1 METPVTTEHPGILVL
16 PGAGSFGSE
25 LRPLLDELGAATR
38 IARYPGRFGR
48 DFGKDTTFPEVVEAC
63 ADQARKLSAERVILV
78 GHSFGAY
85 VAHATAAE
93 VERRGI
99 PVHALVVVGA
109 NAPRLLAVPQAAGSD
124 RSAVAAYLERIDPHL
139 LPDPSDEWR
148 DVVLDTAMRDLRLL
162 AQYSAAPRPYPRCP
176 VFAARGATDPLTSGT
191 GIGEW
196 SGATA
201 GPCAKRTFPGGH
213 SDLLTTS
220 AFADWLRV
228 IATHA

>member
-1 METPVTTEHPGILVL
+1 VTTERAGTLVL

-25 LRPLLDELGAATR
+25 LKPLLDELRPAAR

-48 DFGKDTTFPEVVEAC
+48 DFGRDTTFAEVVDAC
-63 ADQARKLSAERVILV
+63 ADQARDLPAERVILV

-93 VERRGI
+93 LERRGT

-109 NAPRLLAVPQAAGSD
+109 NAPQLLAVPQALGSD

-162 AQYSAAPRPYPRCP
+162 THYGTAPRPHPRCP
-176 VFAARGATDPLTSGT
+176 VFAARGATDPLTSTEGT
-191 GIGEW
+191 AGW
-196 SGATA
+196 AGATA
-201 GPCAKRTFPGGH
+201 GTCAQRTFPGGH

-220 AFADWLRV
+220 AFADWLRAV
-228 IATHA
+228 ATHE